1 MRANI
6 WICIAV
12 FATLTLDGMI
22 SNCNA
27 QLVDGDIIISEF
39 FEDVFQIDPVNRSQ
53 TNIFNQGLFLESIV
67 GVGNTIFS
75 RDFGEGIV
83 EIDLSTGTSSLI
95 AGSPTS
101 VNELTFDQNENLIIT
116 GNDGVQH
123 YNTTTGV
130 FSTITTDGYRDV
142 IVSAQGDIFV
152 TDTFDGIGR
161 LTSSGLFESIADPG
175 FAFEGLA
182 IASDGLLYS
191 YSSFDGL
198 FQINPLTGTSTMLE
212 SDIFDSVD
220 DIVSFGND
228 ALLVSG
234 IFDIDGDGTS
244 EDGLYRY
251 DIATGVITSVFDET
265 TDNLGFWSPGDVYVV
280 GELNAVVPEPTVI
293 PVLALAIAGFVSRR
307 RK

>member
-1 MRANI
+1 MRANT
-6 WICIAV
+6 WIHIAV
-12 FATLTLDGMI
+12 LASLTLVGTT
-22 SNCNA
+22 SNCHA

-39 FEDVFQIDPVNRSQ
+39 FDDVFQIDPVNRTQ
-53 TNIFNQGLFLESIV
+53 TNIFNQDLFLESIV
-67 GVGNTIFS
+67 GSGNTIYS

-95 AGSPTS
+95 LGSPTS
-101 VNELTFDQNENLIIT
+101 VNELTFDQNDNLIIT
-116 GNDGVQH
+116 GNDGVQR
-123 YNTTTGV
+123 YDTTTGV
-130 FSTITTDGYRDV
+130 FSTITTDEYRDV

-161 LTSSGLFESIADPG
+161 LNSAGLFESIVDPG
-175 FAFEGLA
+175 FAFEGLT
-182 IASDGLLYS
+182 IASDGLLYT
-191 YSSFDGL
+191 YSGFDGL
-198 FQINPLTGTSTMLE
+198 FQINPLTGASTMLE
-212 SDIFDSVD
+212 ADIFGGVD

-234 IFDIDGDGTS
+234 TFDIDGDGTT

-251 DIATGVITSVFDET
+251 DILTGAITSVFDEET
-265 TDNLGFWSPGDVYVV
+265 EDLSFWSPADVYVV

-293 PVLALAIAGFVSRR
+293 PVLVLAMAGLVSRR